1 MSCQS
6 PQRVGSEL
14 LYCLEQPWKRKQ
26 EIFLCLQ
33 WGRLTLN
40 RNCSDIW
47 FVISTDF
54 TLLRFWI
61 IGKWGFGS
69 WINSAFVLYGPPTN
83 VTSTNHVQ
91 AIVALLNTEY
101 LAAKSRKYK
110 HSTLYLQ
117 SWRHFL
123 ASAMPCYACCILVGK
138 VGMESGF
145 LFCPIVWWIQRE
157 PSTRGSE
164 LQSW

>member
-14 LYCLEQPWKRKQ
+14 LYCLEQPWKRKY
-26 EIFLCLQ
+26 FSVFHK

-69 WINSAFVLYGPPTN
+69 WINPALVVSN
-83 VTSTNHVQ
+83 VHQQQISTVQ
-91 AIVALLNTEY
+91 TMCKHLWHCSTLNILLLNLENINIQHY
-101 LAAKSRKYK
+101 ILNSEDIFLPLRCPAM
-110 HSTLYLQ
+110 HVV
-117 SWRHFL
+117 SWSVR
-123 ASAMPCYACCILVGK
+123 LVWNQ
-138 VGMESGF
+138 VS
-145 LFCPIVWWIQRE
+145 
-157 PSTRGSE
+157 
-164 LQSW
+164 